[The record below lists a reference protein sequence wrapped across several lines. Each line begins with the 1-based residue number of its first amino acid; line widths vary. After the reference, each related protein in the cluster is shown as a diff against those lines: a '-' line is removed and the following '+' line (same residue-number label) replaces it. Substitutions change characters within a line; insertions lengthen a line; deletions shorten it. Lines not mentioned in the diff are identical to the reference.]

1 MTKENTSLQ
10 VIEGMLSELQVAP
23 SVENL
28 LERIDKN
35 YREKSLLT
43 GLAAVA
49 GDLYGQASSSAML
62 AMYEGEYTENFLCLL
77 NGKVLCG
84 SFGGASKLPTDKKVK
99 VLVDEI
105 QQDVWVAK
113 AILCEELGWLW
124 IHEPI
129 AHVAMHKS
137 NFKWGFWLGV
147 FAFMSFFLID
157 YFLGGENSKNFSDL
171 LYFIIFVSFALPLC
185 VTMWPVGDGGKETT
199 EEFRLLGFSRPE
211 RINLNN
217 YRYGIVHIHELVHS
231 DESEMSHRNIY
242 CYKKAMDEGKIS
254 MTSQ

>member
-99 VLVDEI
+99 VLAEEI

-137 NFKWGFWLGV
+137 NFKWGFWLWFFGV
-147 FAFMSFFLID
+147 IMTTLTMIAISGSLEKEIDGLLMLIPTSFLLV
-157 YFLGGENSKNFSDL
+157 LG
-171 LYFIIFVSFALPLC
+171 I
-185 VTMWPVGDGGKETT
+185 TMWPVGDGGKETT

-217 YRYGIVHIHELVHS
+217 YRYGLVHIHELVHS